1 MAHYVLATSGSESA
15 LGDLEYGEF
24 DHVTWVTMTDDG
36 PVVVNLELGGIVP
49 DGILVERVEAQ
60 P

>member
-15 LGDLEYGEF
+15 LGDLETGEF

-36 PVVVNLELGGIVP
+36 PVVVNLELSGIVP